1 MPKLKSHKASLK
13 RFKVTATGKVLAH
26 PTGGRHMM
34 SGKSSKKRRHIR
46 RSRPLKGM
54 DRVHTLKALHISTI
68 FKKHQAPAAQA
79 VADKPAAQAAPQT
92 PAPKPE
98 GA

>member
-1 MPKLKSHKASLK
+1 MPKLKSHKSSRRRLK
-13 RFKVTATGKVLAH
+13 ITGTGKVMAH

-46 RSRPLKGM
+46 RWQILKSM
-54 DRVHTLKALHISTI
+54 DRKRTLRAQNMSPVAKPEHR
-68 FKKHQAPAAQA
+68 APAAA
-79 VADKPAAQAAPQT
+79 TAPESKPQ
-92 PAPKPE
+92 

>member
-1 MPKLKSHKASLK
+1 MPKLKPHKASLK

-46 RSRPLKGM
+46 RSRPIKGM
-54 DRVHTLKALHISTI
+54 DRVHTLKALHVSTLL
-68 FKKHQAPAAQA
+68 KKAHSPAHA
-79 VADKPAAQAAPQT
+79 VPQT
-92 PAPKPE
+92 PAVKPE

>member
-1 MPKLKSHKASLK
+1 MPKLKPHKASLK

-34 SGKSSKKRRHIR
+34 SGKSAKKRRLIR
-46 RSRPLKGM
+46 RSKPIKGM
-54 DRVHTLKALHISTI
+54 DRVHTLKALHVSHV
-68 FKKHQAPAAQA
+68 FRKPEAPAASKSTEA
-79 VADKPAAQAAPQT
+79 KT
-92 PAPKPE
+92 E

>member
-13 RFKVTATGKVLAH
+13 RIKVTATGKVLVY

-46 RSRPLKGM
+46 RARPLKGM
-54 DRVHTLKALHISTI
+54 DRMHTMKALHRSQLL
-68 FKKHQAPAAQA
+68 KKDRPSAPAAQ
-79 VADKPAAQAAPQT
+79 T
-92 PAPKPE
+92 SKPE

>member
-1 MPKLKSHKASLK
+1 MPKLKPHKASLK
-13 RFKVTATGKVLAH
+13 RFTITASGKVLAH

-46 RSRPLKGM
+46 RKKPILGM
-54 DRVHTLKALHISTI
+54 DRVHTLKALHVSHV
-68 FKKHQAPAAQA
+68 FRKKASVASPAAAPAA
-79 VADKPAAQAAPQT
+79 
-92 PAPKPE
+92 APKPE

>member
-26 PTGGRHMM
+26 PTGGRHNM

-46 RSRPLKGM
+46 RMRPLKSM
-54 DRVHTLKALHISTI
+54 DRKRYRRAQHVSPVLKAT
-68 FKKHQAPAAQA
+68 PAAPKIPA
-79 VADKPAAQAAPQT
+79 AAPPVADKPAST
-92 PAPKPE
+92 PE
-98 GA
+98 GV